1 MDKLNIDLKNC
12 YGIKTLKRQFDF
24 SEHTVFA
31 IYAPNASMKSSLAQ
45 TFKDV
50 AAGAQSNDRIFPDR
64 VCQRKITDE
73 NEVDLP
79 MESVFV
85 VRPYDEEVG
94 HTEKTS
100 TLLVNSTLRKE
111 YEQLHTKIDKSTEA
125 FLKALKKQ
133 SGSKKDLEKEISSAF
148 TRSDDQ
154 FYVALTRVKDELASQ
169 HDAPYADIKYDTI
182 FNDKVLTFLGTKDVK
197 TAIES
202 YIKRYNE
209 LLAGSTYFKK
219 GTFNY
224 YNASTIAKSLADNGF
239 FNAKHTV
246 SLNAETK
253 LEITSQKQL
262 EELIA
267 KEKEGISKDK
277 ELRKKFAD
285 IDKLIYK
292 NVDLR
297 SFGAYVA
304 DQEGLLSKL
313 ANIDAFKEEV
323 WKSYFKAQNQLYTD
337 LITDYQAAEERK
349 RQIEKEARQERT
361 QWESVIEM
369 FNDRFV
375 VPFKLTPKNRVS
387 VILGQEPMLSLG
399 FTFEDGD
406 GKTLVERA
414 ALMQVLST
422 GEKKAFYVLNIIFE
436 VEARKKTRQETVFV
450 VDDIADSFD
459 YQNKYAIIQ
468 YLQDIAEEPYFKQI
482 ILTHNFDFFRTIS
495 SRFVR
500 YSHCLMASKS
510 STGIALEQAAGI
522 KNVFV
527 NDWKP
532 SFFTDPKKRIA
543 SIPFIRNIIEYT
555 KGDDDPGFIRLSCLL
570 HWKPDSVVITQT
582 ELDSIYNTVFG
593 TTGASADG
601 SSLVIDVIRREA
613 SECLSA
619 GDGFNFENKI
629 VLSIAIRL
637 AAEQFMANR
646 INDAKFVSAINSNQT
661 PTLLKQFKDMFSS
674 EIGNIKTIERVILMT
689 PENIHLNSFMYE
701 PIVDMSAEHLK
712 KLYQEV
718 LALQGGSE

>member
-1 MDKLNIDLKNC
+1 MSKKGMSDEMDKLNIDLKNC

-100 TLLVNSTLRKE
+100 TLLVNSTLRK
-111 YEQLHTKIDKSTEA
+111 
-125 FLKALKKQ
+125 
-133 SGSKKDLEKEISSAF
+133 
-148 TRSDDQ
+148 
-154 FYVALTRVKDELASQ
+154 
-169 HDAPYADIKYDTI
+169 
-182 FNDKVLTFLGTKDVK
+182 
-197 TAIES
+197 
-202 YIKRYNE
+202 
-209 LLAGSTYFKK
+209 
-219 GTFNY
+219 
-224 YNASTIAKSLADNGF
+224 
-239 FNAKHTV
+239 
-246 SLNAETK
+246 
-253 LEITSQKQL
+253 
-262 EELIA
+262 
-267 KEKEGISKDK
+267 
-277 ELRKKFAD
+277 
-285 IDKLIYK
+285 
-292 NVDLR
+292 
-297 SFGAYVA
+297 
-304 DQEGLLSKL
+304 
-313 ANIDAFKEEV
+313 
-323 WKSYFKAQNQLYTD
+323 
-337 LITDYQAAEERK
+337 
-349 RQIEKEARQERT
+349 
-361 QWESVIEM
+361 
-369 FNDRFV
+369 
-375 VPFKLTPKNRVS
+375 
-387 VILGQEPMLSLG
+387 
-399 FTFEDGD
+399 
-406 GKTLVERA
+406 
-414 ALMQVLST
+414 
-422 GEKKAFYVLNIIFE
+422 
-436 VEARKKTRQETVFV
+436 ETVFV